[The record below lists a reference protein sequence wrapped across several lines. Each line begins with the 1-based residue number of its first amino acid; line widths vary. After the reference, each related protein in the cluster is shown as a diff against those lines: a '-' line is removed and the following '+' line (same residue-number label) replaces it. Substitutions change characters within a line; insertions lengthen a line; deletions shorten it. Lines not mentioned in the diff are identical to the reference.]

1 MVCTA
6 ANCVANVEKHY
17 RALPSVIDVAVN
29 LANNTGRVTFD
40 PAQASVDDMLKVFD
54 DLPFTAELIAEDAP
68 LVDEK
73 RRAKE
78 AAERKRDLKVFVVSA
93 ILTVIIFSIGMIPG
107 WHMAVGHFI
116 ASVIFGSAATH
127 VQAMF
132 AGNILLL
139 VLTLPVQFGCGL
151 RFYKGAFDSLRS
163 GSANMDV
170 LVALGTTIAFIFSLW
185 ITFLPVITNNW
196 SDAEVA
202 LAINEGMPYF
212 ETCAMLITFVLLG
225 KILETRAK
233 GATNQ
238 AIEALINLTPPTA
251 QVQRGGAVME
261 TRLPRW

>member
-1 MVCTA
+1 MEQTIRLAIDGMHC

-127 VQAMF
+127 VRVLF
-132 AGNILLL
+132 AGNI
-139 VLTLPVQFGCGL
+139 
-151 RFYKGAFDSLRS
+151 
-163 GSANMDV
+163 
-170 LVALGTTIAFIFSLW
+170 
-185 ITFLPVITNNW
+185 
-196 SDAEVA
+196 
-202 LAINEGMPYF
+202 
-212 ETCAMLITFVLLG
+212 
-225 KILETRAK
+225 
-233 GATNQ
+233 
-238 AIEALINLTPPTA
+238 
-251 QVQRGGAVME
+251 
-261 TRLPRW
+261 